1 MKTLRNIILVI
12 MASVFFLACEKNDP
26 IPGQGALTGNITP
39 FNLLA
44 QMPDAKV
51 TDTLMLRSVSWAKND
66 DINSIAFYYRGF
78 KIKSY
83 SVKMGLTVNNQPVQ
97 LTAEHKTDTIFI
109 ERNLIRSYP
118 QAGESLNDYYQ
129 TIENAYVIICPF
141 VVADGFTLA
150 NVSNAGVIEEMDDGV
165 FAIIVNKLS
174 LKMNRAIVLKIFPSA
189 PALSFEFDSQTGSF
203 TGKLTEFGFEYV
215 RTNLTREILIEY
227 LAEASVDDNTR
238 GTIESV
244 ATIALTNAS
253 RMSSRNF
260 RIIK

>member
-1 MKTLRNIILVI
+1 MKTSRNILLVF
-12 MASVFFLACEKNDP
+12 MASLALLACEKNDP
-26 IPGQGALTGNITP
+26 IPGQGTLTGNITP

-51 TDTLMLRSVSWAKND
+51 TDTLMLRTVCWAKND
-66 DINSIAFYYRGF
+66 DINSVAFYYRGF

-83 SVKMGLTVNNQPVQ
+83 SVKMGLVVNNQPVT

-109 ERNLIRSYP
+109 EKSLIRSYP

-150 NVSNAGVIEEMDDGV
+150 DVSNAGVIEEMNDEV
-165 FAIIVNKLS
+165 FSIIVNKLS
-174 LKMNRAIVLKIFPSA
+174 LKMDRGVVLKIFPSA
-189 PALSFEFDSQTGSF
+189 PAACFEFDPQTGFF
-203 TGKLTEFGFEYV
+203 TGNLTQFGIDYV

-227 LAEASVDDNTR
+227 LAEASLDDNTR

-244 ATIALTNAS
+244 ATLAVTGAS
-253 RMSSRNF
+253 TTSSRNF